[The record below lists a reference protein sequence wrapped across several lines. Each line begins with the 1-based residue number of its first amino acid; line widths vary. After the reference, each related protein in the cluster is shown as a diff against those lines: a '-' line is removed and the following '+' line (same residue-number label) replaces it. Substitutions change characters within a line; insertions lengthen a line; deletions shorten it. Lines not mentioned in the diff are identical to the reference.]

1 MTDTS
6 THSGAPAPLGQRSLF
21 PGLRR
26 LRTRVRRAVLARR
39 RPLAGLVAAGAV
51 AAGVQAVAPPAPASS
66 PVLVATRDLAAGAT
80 LSSDD
85 VAVRQWPA
93 NTVPDGTATL
103 DDVVG
108 RVLAAPLRT
117 GEPVTDVRV
126 GATGFA
132 TTEPGLAAVPVRL
145 PDASVV
151 GLLAPGDRIDLIA
164 TDPVDGDAETVAE
177 DVLVL
182 AVPPPD
188 MHASGLSGGSG
199 GTAGGPGGRL
209 LVVAVTHDTTAEV
222 SGSAVSRYLSV
233 AFSR

>member
-6 THSGAPAPLGQRSLF
+6 TRPRPSGPFGQSSGF

-51 AAGVQAVAPPAPASS
+51 AAGVQAVAPPAPATS

-80 LSSDD
+80 LSADD
-85 VAVRQWPA
+85 VAVRRWPVDA
-93 NTVPDGTATL
+93 VPDGTATAG
-103 DDVVG
+103 DVVG

-126 GATGFA
+126 GAAGFA
-132 TTEPGLAAVPVRL
+132 TTEPGLTAVPVRL
-145 PDASVV
+145 PDPGVA

-164 TDPVDGDAETVAE
+164 TDPADGDAETVAE
-177 DVLVL
+177 HVLVL
-182 AVPPPD
+182 AVPAPEVGE
-188 MHASGLSGGSG
+188 SGLASGSG
-199 GTAGGPGGRL
+199 GTPGGPGGRL
-209 LVVAVTHDTTAEV
+209 VVVAVTDATTAEV
-222 SGSAVSRYLSV
+222 SSSAVSRYLTV